1 MKTSERLDK
10 IAEGIR
16 LQQAEMR
23 RLMVDL
29 PTGQTLEIVEAH
41 VSRLSLTI
49 RGLQEEAAQ
58 LRQRFRD

>member
-1 MKTSERLDK
+1 MKTSERLDD

-16 LQQAEMR
+16 LQRAEMR

-29 PTGQTLEIVEAH
+29 PSGQTLEIVEAN
-41 VSRLSLTI
+41 VARLSLTI

-58 LRQRFRD
+58 LRQRLRD

>member
-16 LQQAEMR
+16 QQQAEMR

-29 PTGQTLEIVEAH
+29 PAGQTLEIVEAN
-41 VSRLSLTI
+41 VSRLSLMI